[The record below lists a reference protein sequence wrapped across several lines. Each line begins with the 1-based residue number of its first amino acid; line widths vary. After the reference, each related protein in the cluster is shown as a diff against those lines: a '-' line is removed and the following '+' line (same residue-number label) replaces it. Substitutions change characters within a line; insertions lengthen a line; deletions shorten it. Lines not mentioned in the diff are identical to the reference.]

1 MNTTSYSTRELVLKN
16 MICTRCLK
24 VVRQELQH
32 LGVEVL
38 NLQLGKLRI
47 RFPHEHIQF
56 EEIQSILSRD
66 GFELAEGKEEIIA
79 ERIKRVLIDLVNSV
93 SISIEKNL
101 SDYLSKSLNKDYW
114 TLSKTFSKVEKMT
127 IEKYFI
133 LLRVEKAKELIEYDE
148 MNFSEIAFRL
158 GYASLNHLSNQFKKV
173 TNMSMTAYKKLET
186 KPRLPLDKIS

>member
-1 MNTTSYSTRELVLKN
+1 

-24 VVRQELQH
+24 VVRQELEH

-47 RFPHEHIQF
+47 RFSHEHIQF

-158 GYASLNHLSNQFKKV
+158 GYTSLNHLSNQFKRV

-186 KPRLPLDKIS
+186 KPRCPLDKIL